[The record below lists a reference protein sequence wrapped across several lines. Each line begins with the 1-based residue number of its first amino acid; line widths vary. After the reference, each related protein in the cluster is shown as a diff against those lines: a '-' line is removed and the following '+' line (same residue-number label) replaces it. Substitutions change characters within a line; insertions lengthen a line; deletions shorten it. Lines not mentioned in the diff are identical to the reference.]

1 MMQKPFSFSE
11 VIPTIPSITYIIYIY
26 YIYTD
31 MYICAYIYIY
41 IQIDRQMDG

>member
-1 MMQKPFSFSE
+1 MQKPFSFSE

-41 IQIDRQMDG
+41 I

>member
-1 MMQKPFSFSE
+1 MQKPFSFSE

-31 MYICAYIYIY
+31 MYICAYI
-41 IQIDRQMDG
+41 

>member
-1 MMQKPFSFSE
+1 MQKPFSFSE

-31 MYICAYIYIY
+31 MYICAYIYI
-41 IQIDRQMDG
+41 

>member
-1 MMQKPFSFSE
+1 MQKPFSFSE

-41 IQIDRQMDG
+41 R

>member
-1 MMQKPFSFSE
+1 MQKPFSFSE

-31 MYICAYIYIY
+31 MYICAYIYI
-41 IQIDRQMDG
+41 DR

>member
-1 MMQKPFSFSE
+1 MQKPFSFSE

-41 IQIDRQMDG
+41 IYR

>member
-31 MYICAYIYIY
+31 MYICAYI
-41 IQIDRQMDG
+41 

>member
-26 YIYTD
+26 ILYIYRYVY
-31 MYICAYIYIY
+31 MCLYIE
-41 IQIDRQMDG
+41 IDR

>member
-41 IQIDRQMDG
+41 I